1 MVENNMGFSEYS
13 KIEVLYA
20 EIPSAPKAPFFIDWS
35 GDDFDGKTPYITIG
49 WKWPADT
56 GGSPILGYKIYV

>member
-20 EIPSAPKAPFFIDWS
+20 EIPSAPAAPFFIDWS

-49 WKWPADT
+49 WKRPADT